1 MGEGDFEKLL
11 DSREL
16 KIAVVGLGYVGLPLA
31 LAYAAAGF
39 TVFGLDVDGPR
50 IEMLKCGK
58 SYVEDV
64 SDSLLGDAVGLGN
77 FIPSVDPEVLCDAD
91 AVVICVSTPFTP
103 AKDPDLTHVVKAAED
118 LASRLHEGMLVILQS
133 TTYPGTTNEVVKPIL
148 EAGGLKAG
156 VDFDLAFSPE
166 RVDPG
171 NKTWTVRNTP
181 KVVGALTPEGAERA
195 KLLLEY
201 AMDEPGSV
209 TVLTS
214 PDAAE
219 MTKLLENTFRAV
231 NIALVNEM
239 ALLCE
244 RMDVDIWE
252 VIRGAATKPFGF
264 MAFRPGPGVGGHCIA
279 VDPHYLAWRARTFD
293 FQARFIELAADAN
306 LRMPRH
312 VFHRIARLLNS
323 ESKPVRGSRVL
334 VLGAAFKAGVGDTR
348 NSPALSVMEQLAA
361 EGAQVIYS
369 DPHVPE
375 LSLNGEVIA
384 SAPLTPGE
392 LDSADAVVF
401 LVPHE
406 EFDRALVGAGARL
419 IFDAVNAMEDV
430 EVTGRLERL

>member
-1 MGEGDFEKLL
+1 MAEVGFEHQL

-31 LAYAAAGF
+31 LAYAASGF
-39 TVFGLDVDGPR
+39 TVYGLDLDLARVDALRNGA
-50 IEMLKCGK
+50 
-58 SYVEDV
+58 SYVEDIE
-64 SDSLLGDAVGLGN
+64 DELLANAVASGN
-77 FIPSVDPEVLCDAD
+77 FTPTDDPDVLRESD
-91 AVVICVSTPFTP
+91 AVVICVSTPFTV
-103 AKDPDLTHVVKAAED
+103 AKDPDLTYVVRAAED
-118 LASRLHEGMLVILQS
+118 LANRLHEGMLVILQS
-133 TTYPGTTNEVVKPIL
+133 TTYPGTTNEVVRPIL
-148 EAGGLKAG
+148 ESSGLKAG

-171 NKTWTVRNTP
+171 NKVWTVRNTP

-201 AMDEPGSV
+201 AMEERGLV
-209 TVLTS
+209 TVLSS

-252 VIRGAATKPFGF
+252 VIKGAATKPFGY
-264 MAFRPGPGVGGHCIA
+264 MAFKPGPGVGGHCIA

-293 FQARFIELAADAN
+293 FQAKFIELAADAN

-312 VFHRIARLLNS
+312 VFHRVARLLNS
-323 ESKPVRGSRVL
+323 DSKAVRGSLIL

-348 NSPALSVMEQLAA
+348 NSPAVSVMEQLAA
-361 EGAQVIYS
+361 EGARVSFS
-369 DPHVPE
+369 DPHVDE
-375 LSLNGEVIA
+375 LLINGEMLTSTALTEDAI
-384 SAPLTPGE
+384 SA
-392 LDSADAVVF
+392 ADAVVF

-406 EFDRALVGAGARL
+406 EYDRALIGAKAGL
-419 IFDAVNAMEDV
+419 IFDAVNAMDEYAV
-430 EVTGRLERL
+430 SGKLERL

>member
-1 MGEGDFEKLL
+1 MGNDDFESLL
-11 DSREL
+11 ESREL

-31 LAYAAAGF
+31 LAYAASGF
-39 TVFGLDVDGPR
+39 AVFGLDVDESR
-50 IEMLKCGK
+50 VAMLRDGN

-64 SDSLLGDAVGLGN
+64 SDSLLGDAVGSGN
-77 FIPSVDPEVLCDAD
+77 FIPTVDPDVLCDAD

-118 LASRLHEGMLVILQS
+118 LGSRLHQGMLVILQS

-181 KVVGALTPEGAERA
+181 KVVGALTPEGAEKA

-201 AMDEPGSV
+201 AMDGPGSV
-209 TVLTS
+209 TVLSS

-264 MAFRPGPGVGGHCIA
+264 MAFKPGPGVGGHCIA

-293 FQARFIELAADAN
+293 FQAKFIELAADAN

-323 ESKPVRGSRVL
+323 ESKPVRGSKIL

-348 NSPALSVMEQLAA
+348 NSPALSVMQQLAD
-361 EGAQVIYS
+361 EGAQVTYS

-375 LSLNGEVIA
+375 LVINGELIA
-384 SAPLTPGE
+384 SVPLTGAE
-392 LDSADAVVF
+392 LSSADAVVF

-406 EFDRALVGAGARL
+406 EFDRTSVGAGASL
-419 IFDAVNAMEDV
+419 IFDAVNAMEGV
-430 EVTGRLERL
+430 EVAGRLERL